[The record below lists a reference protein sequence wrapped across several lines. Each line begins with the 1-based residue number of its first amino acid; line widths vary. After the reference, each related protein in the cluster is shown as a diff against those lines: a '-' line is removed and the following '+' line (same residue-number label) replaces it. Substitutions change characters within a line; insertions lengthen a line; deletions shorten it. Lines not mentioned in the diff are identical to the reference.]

1 MGRYGARD
9 VPARSTFNHSSACEN
24 AYGSCC
30 MLRAG
35 TSRAPL
41 ACLFGLNW
49 KANRGRLGKMFDI
62 ACLAINEISEL

>member
-1 MGRYGARD
+1 
-9 VPARSTFNHSSACEN
+9 
-24 AYGSCC
+24 